1 MRIALVCQ
9 SYPPMISGAAIV
21 VRRLAEGL
29 AARGHHVLVLTASE
43 RGGWPSGPAYTTVS
57 QSSLPAGSK
66 LRVARLSSWPNPFR
80 VGQRAVLFPGTA
92 VQAELRAFQ
101 PDLIHSHD
109 PTSLGLAAIL
119 AARALHRPLVLTLHQ
134 LPWFVAASLPRGLSA
149 LARPFESLLWDYY
162 RWLARQAQRLITPS
176 RTIAELVAA
185 RGAGQPVAISNGV
198 EIERYTPAPAAPD
211 EGEQLR
217 RQYGLHP
224 TLPVILHVGRL
235 DADKRADLA
244 LQAAALALK
253 AVPAQIV
260 IVGDGTQRAALE
272 RQAADWGVAPV
283 TRFTGYVAGLTA
295 KSDDLPGL
303 YRLASVFVTASEVEI
318 QSSVA
323 LEAAAS
329 GVPVVAVRAGS
340 MAEYVID
347 GRTGYLAPPRNVR
360 ALAERLVDLLQRPEH
375 ARRLGAAGRALA
387 EQHAPALTLDAH
399 EQLYRELLET
409 RLV

>member
-29 AARGHHVLVLTASE
+29 TARGHHVLVLTASE
-43 RGGWPSGPAYTTVS
+43 RGPAYTTVS
-57 QSSLPAGSK
+57 SPSLPLGSR
-66 LRVARLSSWPNPFR
+66 LSVARLSSWPNPFR
-80 VGQRAVLFPGTA
+80 VGQRAVLFPGA
-92 VQAELRAFQ
+92 SVQAELRAFQ
-101 PDLIHSHD
+101 PDLIHAHD
-109 PTSLGLAAIL
+109 PTSLGLAALL
-119 AARALHRPLVLTLHQ
+119 AARALRRPLVLTLHQ
-134 LPWFVAASLPRGLSA
+134 LPWFVAASLPPGLSA
-149 LARPFESLLWDYY
+149 LARPFETLLWDYY
-162 RWLARQAQRLITPS
+162 RWLGRQVQRLITPS
-176 RTIAELVAA
+176 QTIAGLVAA
-185 RGAGQPVAISNGV
+185 QGAGQPAAISNGV
-198 EIERYTPAPAAPD
+198 EIERYTPTPVAPD
-211 EGEQLR
+211 ESERLR
-217 RQYGLHP
+217 HQYGLHP
-224 TLPVILHVGRL
+224 ALPIILHVGRL

-253 AVPAQIV
+253 AIPAQIV

-283 TRFTGYVAGLTA
+283 TRFTGYVAGLAA

-303 YRLASVFVTASEVEI
+303 YRLASVFITASEVEI

-329 GVPVVAVRAGS
+329 GLPVVAVRAGS
-340 MAEYVID
+340 MPEYVKD
-347 GRTGYLAPPRNVR
+347 GHTGYLAPTRDVR

-399 EQLYRELLET
+399 EQLYRELLGS